1 MPDGQVDT
9 IWTFNL
15 SEHPIQYL
23 LCKTRP
29 KDHFTAF
36 LFNSITYET
45 CTQHRRIFTAF
56 RSMPVERSPEKGPWN
71 RY

>member
-15 SEHPIQYL
+15 SEHSIQYL

-29 KDHFTAF
+29 KGP
-36 LFNSITYET
+36 LYSISIQFNYL
-45 CTQHRRIFTAF
+45 
-56 RSMPVERSPEKGPWN
+56 
-71 RY
+71 